1 MLITDLF
8 KLHDPLPQQNK
19 IIRMMQDGITMWKS
33 KTLHRR
39 RACNL
44 QMQDDKRA
52 SNTWLKFS
60 ELFPE
65 TTGFVIAIQD
75 HSLVLIIIGSIF

>member
-19 IIRMMQDGITMWKS
+19 IIRMMQDGITMCKS

-39 RACNL
+39 CACNL

-52 SNTWLKFS
+52 STH
-60 ELFPE
+60 
-65 TTGFVIAIQD
+65 G
-75 HSLVLIIIGSIF
+75 